1 MRKSPPHFLQ
11 RVAVRALKTLGIGF
25 NQLDVAWYARH
36 GFPELYSMLGG
47 GPPAWSGET
56 VSESTALNHSVV
68 WACTRV
74 ISECEAMLPLNLMQR
89 RAGGRYPVDGHP
101 LQAVLHD
108 EPNEQMTAME
118 FRETMTAACVLR
130 GNAYAKVMRRQAGG
144 EVVGLMPLEPATVR
158 PTREKDGSLCYYVG
172 SGSDEKRYP
181 VVAGQPHEIFHLR
194 GLGFDG
200 LRGKSVIEV
209 ARQSIGTALS
219 AEKYAGTFYANGG
232 RTPYLLKMAKP
243 FKTDQDFEKFRADWE
258 AIYREPHKAPIL
270 DQPGMEYQ
278 QIGLNP
284 EESQFLET
292 RQFEIPEICRWFLM
306 SPHMVGDLSRATFS
320 NIEHLFLEFLT
331 RTEMAW
337 LVRWEQA
344 IYRCLLTPAEKAAG
358 FYAKHNVNALLRGDF
373 ASRMTGYSVA
383 HQNGFKSIDEIR
395 ELEDENPLP
404 NGDGARHIFQLNMQ
418 RISGKPLPS
427 EVAAE
432 ARAKRTE
439 AAAADRAAALAKAP
453 APPKGPDDGNAV

>member
-1 MRKSPPHFLQ
+1 MRKQPPFLQ
-11 RVAVRALKTLGIGF
+11 RVAVRALKTLGISF
-25 NQLDVAWYARH
+25 SQLDVDWYARH
-36 GFPELYSMLGG
+36 GFPELYSLLAGG
-47 GPPAWSGET
+47 APAWSGET

-89 RAGGRYPVDGHP
+89 RDNGRFPVENHP

-108 EPNEQMTAME
+108 EPNEQMSAME

-130 GNAYAKVMRRQAGG
+130 GNAYAKITRRSGTG
-144 EVVGLMPLEPATVR
+144 EVLALIPLDPTTVR
-158 PTREKDGSLCYYVG
+158 PTREKDGSLTYIVG
-172 SGSDEKRYP
+172 IGADEKRYP
-181 VVAGQPHEIFHLR
+181 VRANEPHEIFHLR

-232 RTPYLLKMAKP
+232 RTPYLLKLDKP

-258 AIYREPHKAPIL
+258 KVYSQPHRAPIL
-270 DQPGMEYQ
+270 QPGIAYEQ
-278 QIGLNP
+278 VGLDP

-344 IYRCLLTPAEKAAG
+344 ISRCLLTPRERAAG
-358 FYAKHNVNALLRGDF
+358 MYAKHNVNMLLRGDYT
-373 ASRMTGYSVA
+373 SRMTGYSIA
-383 HQNGFKSIDEIR
+383 HQNGFMSIDEIR
-395 ELEDENPLP
+395 GLEDHNPLP
-404 NGDGARHIFQLNMQ
+404 NSDGARHIFQLNMQ

-427 EVAAE
+427 EIAAE
-432 ARAKRTE
+432 ARMK
-439 AAAADRAAALAKAP
+439 AAAKASAERAAP
-453 APPKGPDDGNAV
+453 PPKETPNGNA